1 MKKYKVV
8 IEETLVDTFEVLA
21 GSIDE
26 ARKIA
31 VKKYKDSEFVL
42 EPGECQ
48 HRQIAVLS
56 SEEEIEK
63 GAEPQ
68 WIEF

>member
-26 ARKIA
+26 ARKVAIQ
-31 VKKYKDSEFVL
+31 KYKDSELVL

-48 HRQIAVLS
+48 HRQLAVLP
-56 SEEEIEK
+56 SEKEIKK